1 MNVRDCIRCN
11 NPINYDDTDWCD
23 VCDMSVFDERMVKQT
38 KMLTIENERK
48 LLGTKLTGSGSNGP
62 MEWIVTSIRPHLN
75 HYVIFIEQTENGW
88 DRKIVLDRSFSS
100 FKLGHQYK
108 LECGNEKKYIHIDD
122 IKNVDIFSNQLESF
136 I

>member
-1 MNVRDCIRCN
+1 MNVHDCIRCN

-48 LLGTKLTGSGSNGP
+48 LLGTRLYGSGSAGP
-62 MEWIVTSIRPHLN
+62 MEWVVTSIMKHLH

-88 DRKIVLDRSFSS
+88 DKHINLDRTHSVNQI
-100 FKLGHQYK
+100 GHQYK